1 MVARVSFVVM
11 PLLRV
16 RSPVSFH
23 MWAVALPHFN
33 CYYHNRQRY
42 LSEFLEVGGILTVLE
57 ILGLKTAKEE
67 DKSSAME
74 LLETISNCGRKYKE
88 VICES
93 YGKSVF

>member
-1 MVARVSFVVM
+1 M
-11 PLLRV
+11 
-16 RSPVSFH
+16 
-23 MWAVALPHFN
+23 
-33 CYYHNRQRY
+33 
-42 LSEFLEVGGILTVLE
+42 GGILTVLE

-93 YGKSVF
+93 YGKILYFQVLIHVIYDNVPLLFFSVLPFKIRIQRV